1 MEVRSRQWRRV
12 RLHSHRTRSSTHL
25 RLLSSRSLKRK
36 LTNCAHITNGETDR
50 LLPETVLHYANQ
62 TTTGRSMI
70 AQPLRLREIESHS
83 GQRQKPPIVGR
94 PRHRNR
100 RQVLAGLQSRVL
112 RCIHRRFRYD
122 RITETRLVTT
132 PQSVEHTHCQHDQTR
147 NRGHDHRNALW
158 STVHQRP
165 RMVDMTVG
173 VPQPNMAD

>member
-1 MEVRSRQWRRV
+1 MSSATYRRPLDCRQMEVRSRQWRRV

-25 RLLSSRSLKRK
+25 RLLSSRSLKQ
-36 LTNCAHITNGETDR
+36 
-50 LLPETVLHYANQ
+50 TVLHYANQ

-132 PQSVEHTHCQHDQTR
+132 PQSVERTHCQHDQTR
-147 NRGHDHRNALW
+147 NRGHDHRNAQW
-158 STVHQRP
+158 STVRQRP

-173 VPQPNMAD
+173 VLQPNMAD